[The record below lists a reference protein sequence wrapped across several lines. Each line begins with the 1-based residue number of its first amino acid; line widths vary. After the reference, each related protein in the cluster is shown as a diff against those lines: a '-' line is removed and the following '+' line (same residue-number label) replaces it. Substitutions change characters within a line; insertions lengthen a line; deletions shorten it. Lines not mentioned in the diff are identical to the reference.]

1 MCIWCKG
8 RANNTTQI
16 NTTYN
21 TGFGILP
28 LLSKGVILGTVR
40 WHIQGLTYIL
50 ILYNWYYIYIHVYKE
65 HMCMWRKGRGN
76 NTYTLTA
83 RGSWQQEIRYTA
95 IDGWHNVNA
104 VSCSAC
110 PGVSDQP
117 IKLFKTGCAPG
128 ARWARACHGIMKG
141 PIWNHSGRLVRA
153 PHNSKKLDLI
163 RYTAMDSFDM

>member
-50 ILYNWYYIYIHVYKE
+50 ILYNWFYIYIYIHVYKE
-65 HMCMWRKGRGN
+65 HMCIWRKGRGN

-110 PGVSDQP
+110 PGVSSTYKAFQDR
-117 IKLFKTGCAPG
+117 LRAWRALG
-128 ARWARACHGIMKG
+128 ARLSWHHERPHLKSQPAPCARS
-141 PIWNHSGRLVRA
+141 P
-153 PHNSKKLDLI
+153 
-163 RYTAMDSFDM
+163 